1 MQFLYKHVFHLTYC
15 KLNCSLRV
23 RTNSFHNK
31 LVTKVSMDTL
41 DCDATPI
48 IRSASSSWKNQQQQM
63 IKDSLMMCS
72 FAPVSSKANVFT
84 PIQQQCHDFG
94 DSNAPSAMVLQE
106 FGAAFD
112 PIHVLSSWNIPQ
124 RQEAATKLAADSVAG
139 KSRTGPSRDCTKI
152 GPSSFRPQNNV
163 VPNLGDSL
171 SAVCGLMP
179 DNLDCNGPITKSR
192 SLDCL
197 LSATNTSNYTDT
209 SVEDDEISMIF
220 SDDSK
225 RLWNTN
231 TDNFAVSSG
240 ESAIDAF
247 ILKPIDAN
255 DSNNI
260 ECPVN
265 ETDQHNNPIRSS
277 EAKRHMTKRRRYN
290 RALLQPDL
298 STKDSGFKLISE
310 DKPKSKKLRS
320 ENTNINFQQSSSSAS
335 SADDEPDSEAITQM
349 KEMIYCAAA
358 FRPMSFGTEVEA
370 EKPKRKNVRI
380 SSDPQTV
387 AARQRR
393 EKISEKIKIL
403 QKMVPGGS
411 KMDTA
416 SMLDEAANYLKFL
429 RSQIQAMEAFGHK
442 IDPLI
447 MTNIRSL
454 SSIPFNYPF
463 PMQPHFPIQ
472 LANPV
477 QRPYS

>member
-1 MQFLYKHVFHLTYC
+1 
-15 KLNCSLRV
+15 
-23 RTNSFHNK
+23 
-31 LVTKVSMDTL
+31 MDTL
-41 DCDATPI
+41 DWDVTQV

-63 IKDSLMMCS
+63 IKDSLMMS
-72 FAPVSSKANVFT
+72 NSYLFT
-84 PIQQQCHDFG
+84 P
-94 DSNAPSAMVLQE
+94 E

-124 RQEAATKLAADSVAG
+124 RQEAATRLAADSVAA
-139 KSRTGPSRDCTKI
+139 KSGAGSSRDCTKM
-152 GPSSFRPQNNV
+152 GPSSFSP
-163 VPNLGDSL
+163 L
-171 SAVCGLMP
+171 SNMLYFGNDQLAACGLVA
-179 DNLDCNGPITKSR
+179 DDLGSNNGQLTKSR

-197 LSATNTSNYTDT
+197 LSANNTSNYTDT
-209 SVEDDEISMIF
+209 SVEDDGISMIF

-225 RLWNTN
+225 SSWNN
-231 TDNFAVSSG
+231 NNDNIAVSAG

-247 ILKPIDAN
+247 NSKPIDAN

-277 EAKRHMTKRRRYN
+277 EAKRHMTKRRYN
-290 RALLQPDL
+290 RALLQPD
-298 STKDSGFKLISE
+298 SSSRDSGFQLISE
-310 DKPKSKKLRS
+310 IQPKSKKPRS
-320 ENTNINFQQSSSSAS
+320 ENKLPSSANINFQQSSSSAS

-380 SSDPQTV
+380 STDPQTV

-429 RSQIQAMEAFGHK
+429 RSQIKAMEAFGYK

-447 MTNIRSL
+447 MTNISSL

-463 PMQPHFPIQ
+463 SMQPHFPLQ